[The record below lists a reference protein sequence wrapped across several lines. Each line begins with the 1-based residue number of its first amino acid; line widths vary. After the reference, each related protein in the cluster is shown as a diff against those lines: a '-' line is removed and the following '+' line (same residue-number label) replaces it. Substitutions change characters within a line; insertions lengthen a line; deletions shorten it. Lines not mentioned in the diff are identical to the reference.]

1 MSCFCMGPLNKPL
14 KTLVGFHLV
23 GSTLT
28 VDGLVGCQF
37 VAQFQFQFLFVAMLG
52 SAHAKSQHRI
62 LLPLFFHFVDKS
74 ILEQV
79 FLSLEISLKCR

>member
-1 MSCFCMGPLNKPL
+1 MGPLNKPL

-23 GSTLT
+23 GCSLT

-62 LLPLFFHFVDKS
+62 LLPLFFHFVDKR
-74 ILEQV
+74 ILEK
-79 FLSLEISLKCR
+79 FLPTLEISLKSRY